1 VTTSDWLTPCDRPLN
16 IGHRGASAAAP
27 QNTLAAFR
35 KAIELGAD
43 GVELDAQLS
52 ADGVPVVIHDF
63 VVETTTDGTGRVAD
77 KTLAELKASDAGS
90 KFSPE
95 FAGERIPTL
104 AEVFEA
110 IEGRLL
116 INIELKDFDSFGG
129 KLEAPVVE
137 VVRKHAME
145 QRVLFSSF
153 NPFVLY
159 AVKRLAPDIPAGLL
173 YREDLPIHLRR
184 AWLAALI
191 PHEARHPR
199 CSMVTEATVKWCHMR
214 GLRVNTWTV
223 DEPADMCRLI
233 ALGVDGI
240 ITNRPDLLRD
250 VLEDN
255 VPRKPRRE
263 PRDGRSG
270 VSVD

>member
-1 VTTSDWLTPCDRPLN
+1 MNTSDWMIPRDRPLN
-16 IGHRGASAAAP
+16 VGHRGASAAAP

-52 ADGVPVVIHDF
+52 ADGIVVVIHDF
-63 VVETTTDGTGRVAD
+63 VVDTTTDGTGRVAD
-77 KTLAELKASDAGS
+77 KTLAELKALDAGG
-90 KFSPE
+90 KFSPQ

-110 IEGRLL
+110 VQTKLL

-129 KLEAPVVE
+129 KLEAPVLE

-145 QRVLFSSF
+145 KRVLFSSF
-153 NPFVLY
+153 NPFVLR
-159 AVKRLAPDIPAGLL
+159 AMKRLAPDIPAGLL

-184 AWLAALI
+184 AWLAPLI

-199 CSMVTEATVKWCHMR
+199 SPMVTDSTVQWCHAR
-214 GLRVNTWTV
+214 SLRVNTWTV
-223 DEPADMCRLI
+223 DEPAEMRRLI

-240 ITNRPDLLRD
+240 ITNKPDALRD
-250 VLEDN
+250 VLA
-255 VPRKPRRE
+255 
-263 PRDGRSG
+263 G
-270 VSVD
+270 